1 MDPSQ
6 IFSSPLST
14 ELNPN
19 DVQIIDNGNP
29 GGNSYW
35 NPATQ
40 IEVGDNGCVFVA
52 YRQFDSGATADV
64 TLASR
69 SPFDPEWSIYP
80 VDQEIMIGQSSL
92 PSALAVSRG
101 FEVCGTPTVALSSE
115 LFKQL
120 SVATLVD
127 TSDWVF
133 SDVPQISAVTP
144 VALASGSSG
153 ELPSAGLFL
162 CVPDISVKLYFM
174 AVGKQEWTLIAEIE
188 TLPPVTVS
196 LAVYGRYV
204 FVSYM
209 NGREL
214 NLVQINTAKYVDDN
228 EGNAG
233 FEQVELLREE
243 MDLYFSPSTAPL
255 LAADQYGVVVGAVSQ
270 GSSIHLWEIDL
281 MFEGR
286 DTYSFL
292 PILSQVSPIDASLN
306 ISETEVIVS
315 IINSANRNDPRSES
329 FGFVVAKHNRAFRV
343 NSQSKWDLHPVDL
356 PGFHASISSALQ
368 PGTNE
373 LWVSLMET
381 GFNQLAELI
390 VVNLTV

>member
-1 MDPSQ
+1 MA
-6 IFSSPLST
+6 
-14 ELNPN
+14 
-19 DVQIIDNGNP
+19 
-29 GGNSYW
+29 GG
-35 NPATQ
+35 
-40 IEVGDNGCVFVA
+40 E
-52 YRQFDSGATADV
+52 
-64 TLASR
+64 
-69 SPFDPEWSIYP
+69 
-80 VDQEIMIGQSSL
+80 
-92 PSALAVSRG
+92 
-101 FEVCGTPTVALSSE
+101 
-115 LFKQL
+115 
-120 SVATLVD
+120 
-127 TSDWVF
+127 
-133 SDVPQISAVTP
+133 
-144 VALASGSSG
+144 
-153 ELPSAGLFL
+153 
-162 CVPDISVKLYFM
+162 
-174 AVGKQEWTLIAEIE
+174 QEWTLIAEIE
-188 TLPPVTVS
+188 TLPGVTVS
-196 LAVYGRYV
+196 LAVYGSYV

-214 NLVQINTAKYVDDN
+214 NLVQINYVDDN
-228 EGNAG
+228 EGNVG

-270 GSSIHLWEIDL
+270 GSNIHLWEIDL

-292 PILSQVSPIDASLN
+292 PILSKVSPIDASLN

-315 IINSANRNDPRSES
+315 IISSANRNDPRSES